1 MNNKTKQN
9 VENFGYKVGGSAL
22 GTGFLGMTAG
32 QGLANYGLISA
43 GAVGAGITGAAIAG
57 GIGAAAAVG
66 HQIVKAR
73 KARQAHAADGFHG
86 ARK

>member
-1 MNNKTKQN
+1 MNNKTKDNLEQ
-9 VENFGYKVGGSAL
+9 FGYKVGGSAL
-22 GTGFLGMTAG
+22 ATGLPGMAVG

-43 GAVGAGITGAAIAG
+43 SAVGAGITGAAIAG

-73 KARQAHAADGFHG
+73 KARQQHAADGFNE

>member
-1 MNNKTKQN
+1 MNNKTKEN
-9 VENFGYKVGGSAL
+9 LENFGYKVGGSAL
-22 GTGFLGMTAG
+22 GTGFVGMAAG
-32 QGLANYGLISA
+32 QGLANYGLIGA

-66 HQIVKAR
+66 HQIVKAHKSR
-73 KARQAHAADGFHG
+73 KQHAAEAFHN

>member
-1 MNNKTKQN
+1 MNKKTKEN
-9 VENFGYKVGGSAL
+9 VEQFGYKVGGSAL
-22 GTGFLGMTAG
+22 AGGFPGMMVG
-32 QGLANYGLISA
+32 QGLANYGLIGAS
-43 GAVGAGITGAAIAG
+43 AVGAGITGAAIAG

-73 KARQAHAADGFHG
+73 KARQAHAAEGFNE